1 MSGEP
6 CSEYHRGT
14 VLQQRPLLLRLEDP
28 RPWALSLKRSSHR
41 RYPMTIVQVGR
52 DLTKDIDAVLNM
64 FAPDSGFKRV
74 PDSKWLYSG
83 KSFDGAK
90 LGVILATYNESF
102 GNYSLNCEEFDR
114 LLEADEKRK
123 VSTAW
128 VAKVRF
134 DNELNRRIVVEVLDA
149 IEVSKMVSG
158 VEPKK
163 GIYGDFWTL
172 PNSDAEAW

>member
-1 MSGEP
+1 MF
-6 CSEYHRGT
+6 
-14 VLQQRPLLLRLEDP
+14 
-28 RPWALSLKRSSHR
+28 
-41 RYPMTIVQVGR
+41 
-52 DLTKDIDAVLNM
+52 DA
-64 FAPDSGFKRV
+64 DGGFKRI
-74 PDSKWLYSG
+74 PDSRWLYSV

-114 LLEADEKRK
+114 LLKADEKRK

-134 DNELNRRIVVEVLDA
+134 DDELNRRTVVEVPDA
-149 IEVSKMVSG
+149 IRVSEMLSG

-172 PNSDAEAW
+172 PSSDAEAW